1 MTEQNRSSQLFWGLL
16 SLALAIVVASVVGA
30 GAVKKIKLANDTIT
44 VTGSARKPVRS
55 DYIVWQGAVSSQK
68 PGLQEAYRDVSRYSD
83 RLREYFR
90 VNQVPDSSVSFKP
103 VQTMTVMEYTADG
116 RMTGRISAYQLRQ
129 PFEIRSDQVDAITEL
144 SGKAAELINEGIML
158 ESYSPQYLYTRLSEV
173 RSEILAEA
181 AADARRRAESIAGSV
196 GSRIG
201 AIRSARMGVFQV
213 TARNSTDVS
222 DYGIYD
228 TMALEKDITAVVSI
242 TFAVK

>member
-1 MTEQNRSSQLFWGLL
+1 MNEKHGSPHLFWGLFA
-16 SLALAIVVASVVGA
+16 LALAIVVASWLGA
-30 GAVKKIKLANDTIT
+30 GALKQIKLANDAIT
-44 VTGSARKPVRS
+44 VTGSAKKSVRS

-68 PGLQEAYRDVSRYSD
+68 PSLQDAYREVSRYSE
-83 RLREYFR
+83 RLRSYFSS
-90 VNQVPDSSVSFKP
+90 NQIPDSSVSFKP
-103 VQTMTVMEYTADG
+103 VQTMTLMEYTSDG

-129 PFEIRSDQVDAITEL
+129 PFEIRSDQVDRITEL
-144 SGKAAELINEGIML
+144 SGSAAELINEGVVL

-196 GSRIG
+196 GSRVG

-222 DYGIYD
+222 DYGMYD

-242 TFAVK
+242 TFAVR